1 MGGSIPDA
9 LWTKIMGT
17 PSVIVPYANADE
29 ANHSPN
35 ENLDIDNFYNGIN
48 STCLVI
54 DALAQLK

>member
-1 MGGSIPDA
+1 
-9 LWTKIMGT
+9 MGT